1 MTTTTTP
8 QTSLTAGFFSPKNK
22 DLIMTV
28 NANKQIHPRLVDVT
42 ETIYR
47 TGLGK
52 TKLYELIKTGELRP
66 IKLGRKTV
74 FSEQEVSIWIEK
86 QITNREVQ

>member
-1 MTTTTTP
+1 MTNTATP

-28 NANKQIHPRLVDVT
+28 DANKQIHPRLVDVT

-74 FSEQEVSIWIEK
+74 FSEQEVSVWIEK